1 METDIDNIPKLRLV
15 GWAMSRSTWCQSA
28 VAMIVTREFLDSS
41 TADHEVTFP
50 IERSDNIF

>member
-28 VAMIVTREFLDSS
+28 VAMIVTREFLDTS
-41 TADHEVTFP
+41 TAEHEVTFP
-50 IERSDNIF
+50 I